1 MAARREAVE
10 AYLAEHHVST
20 VKWHLTLNNH
30 VHRRTR
36 LNRAVTDCKT
46 YTVAPGSASASDSW
60 RCSLDLPNS
69 FTPNDGIRLQTEG
82 YGSTQKEA
90 SEHACHQAVAHL
102 LMTEPSQFLLR
113 PAHWRISL
121 SALLE
126 GLPVY
131 LPGTSHQPLPVH
143 VPARSREAGVEAA
156 GQGAASGAQEVAE
169 VDDRIA
175 DLLRRCLDAHGGQF
189 DPSRISSKASG
200 QQPGERLLGG
210 STPGLGGST
219 TGSTA
224 DRSSPIAIAQIG
236 GMALSTVAG
245 HNVVG
250 VRGLDVEALRRQFE
264 PTPSPLSTPSH
275 TNEG

>member
-30 VHRRTR
+30 VHRRTS

-175 DLLRRCLDAHGGQF
+175 DLIRRCLDAHGGQF

-200 QQPGERLLGG
+200 QQPGEERIYSKFNKLLLPGG
-210 STPGLGGST
+210 LRPFVERHPEFSWTSREPK
-219 TGSTA
+219 
-224 DRSSPIAIAQIG
+224 
-236 GMALSTVAG
+236 GMLITWA
-245 HNVVG
+245 
-250 VRGLDVEALRRQFE
+250 
-264 PTPSPLSTPSH
+264 PT
-275 TNEG
+275 EGQP